1 MCVFGFFIG
10 GLNFIG
16 LGMIENGADTPDNLV
31 WTWVL
36 ELYRLEWD
44 LNRVVIEGSDRAKV
58 EYYGSSMS
66 EDFTFDDEATSI
78 FEEKRTTAAPAGL
91 YPDMV
96 RTVVRLVEV
105 MTTQSNQ
112 RVKSSGHQKDITL
125 LHFNNPSRF

>member
-78 FEEKRTTAAPAGL
+78 FEEKRII
-91 YPDMV
+91 
-96 RTVVRLVEV
+96 
-105 MTTQSNQ
+105 
-112 RVKSSGHQKDITL
+112 SGHGAYRGSFGGGDDDPIKST
-125 LHFNNPSRF
+125 S